1 MAKQGERLTKRL
13 AGAALA
19 SALAVVIAAAGGI
32 AVIAN
37 GGEGTLRNQVVELN
51 DARQE
56 IAESAPDSRSG
67 SLQAA
72 DQALA
77 SAQDALRD
85 AAESSNDAAAGAV
98 ALTALVSVAA
108 LAFMAIY
115 LHRAVARPFTRL
127 EGFAEE
133 VAAGNLEAPLAYERS
148 NPFGKFTW
156 AFDQIGRAHV

>member
-19 SALAVVIAAAGGI
+19 SALAIVIAAALGI
-32 AVIAN
+32 AVVAN
-37 GGEGTLRNQVVELN
+37 GGEDALRSQVVELN

-56 IAESAPDSRSG
+56 IAETAPDDG
-67 SLQAA
+67 ESLRAA

-85 AAESSNDAAAGAV
+85 AAESRNDAASGAV
-98 ALTALVSVAA
+98 TLTALVSIAA
-108 LAFMAIY
+108 ITFMAVY

-127 EGFAEE
+127 EGFAEA
-133 VAAGNLEAPLAYERS
+133 VAASTLDPPPS
-148 NPFGKFTW
+148 
-156 AFDQIGRAHV
+156 H